1 MLKRNKVVLDK
12 SICSFEAGLINGA
25 INNIYNKECET
36 IELKCCALGDQ
47 YCLFK
52 TKLQ

>member
-1 MLKRNKVVLDK
+1 M
-12 SICSFEAGLINGA
+12 CSFEAGLINGA